1 MNFFRRKKK
10 SAKAESESRA
20 QIIAALSRGASAAA
34 ATLVFGGLA
43 VGVLVGAP
51 RLQAKLAEQSITA
64 PAQIT
69 FDWPIAAPDAQAT
82 WVPPDV
88 QRDLITSA
96 QRALDHNPDPF
107 SPDGLRRIAEA
118 AAGSGW
124 FDQIDAVRREAKN
137 VIRIRAT
144 WRTPAAVVRSGG
156 RDVLV
161 SRKGEV
167 LPLTFEEGG
176 STLKAILGAQLN
188 PIKVNGALVSGAVWP
203 GDDVR
208 AGLDL
213 LATIATRSWSS
224 QVQAVDV
231 AEFAAKKQLVL
242 VTKSSGRVVWG
253 GAVEDAIPGQVSTI
267 AKLKRLDYIQAQ
279 FGAIDA
285 RHRIVEV
292 AGPKVLVDDTATA
305 SAR

>member
-1 MNFFRRKKK
+1 MNPFRRKKK
-10 SAKAESESRA
+10 ASKSESESRA
-20 QIIAALSRGASAAA
+20 QAMAALSRGASAAA

-51 RLQAKLAEQSITA
+51 RLQAKLAEQSAAA
-64 PAQIT
+64 PVQIT
-69 FDWPIAAPDAQAT
+69 FEWPTTGPDAT

-124 FDQIDAVRREAKN
+124 FDQIDAVRREDN
-137 VIRIRAT
+137 NTIRVRAA

-213 LATIATRSWSS
+213 LATIAPRPWSS
-224 QVQAVDV
+224 QVEAVDV
-231 AEFAAKKQLVL
+231 ADFASKKQLVL
-242 VTKSSGRVVWG
+242 VTKTSGRVVWG
-253 GAVEDAIPGQVSTI
+253 GAVDDAVPGQVSTV